1 MSSDSVS
8 KVTAARLSR
17 DAYLYIRQST
27 LYQVINNSESTARQ
41 YDLRGRAL
49 TLGWPAERIHVID
62 IDQGH
67 SGASAADREGFRH
80 LVAEV
85 SLGRAGIVLGL
96 ECSRLARDSADWQ
109 QLIKICA
116 HNDCLIC
123 DEDGL
128 YDPASFNDRLLLG
141 LKGTLAESELH
152 FLRARMQGGLLA
164 KARRGELKLRL
175 PAGLAYD
182 AAGIIMLDPDTEVR
196 GAVQLLLDTF
206 TAAGSARAVVAAF
219 NKASLTFPG
228 RHQGGPHAGELYF
241 KPLTHDTVLDVLHNP
256 AYAGAY
262 VYGRSKT
269 STDLDGHVH
278 SHLKP
283 VSDWTVCIRDHH
295 PGYLTWAQY
304 ERNQAVLSANAASR
318 GEDRTAG
325 PAREGS
331 ALLQGMVIC
340 GRCGRRMSVGYHT
353 LADRTRVPA
362 YHCQRA
368 SIRNAR
374 PACQA
379 IAGTSIDAAISAL
392 ICDTLTPLA
401 LQNALTVT
409 AELAADARKA
419 DTVRA
424 AHVQRAQNAADAA
437 QRRYLAVDPAN
448 RLVADTLEADWNTR
462 LRELAQARDDYARA
476 RDTDVALDEEQQAR
490 VLALAGDFPA
500 LWNDPATPM
509 RERKRLLRLL
519 IADVTLT
526 RDSDGATCCQVRFTG
541 GQHHTLTLPRPL
553 TATEQ
558 HTTAPATVEL
568 IDQLLNDHPF
578 DQISEILNG
587 RGITG
592 GRGRAFTVQNLAA
605 LCRARGLGTHA
616 SRLLAAGMLTASQI
630 AADFKVT
637 PQTIGKW
644 HRRGLITAR
653 RTDGRGECLFHPGQH
668 PPGPADKTA
677 ARRPEGT
684 RHLLTSRQLAAS
696 LGVTSGTILRWTQL
710 GLLTIAATD
719 NRGFS
724 LYQPGQPRPTRDQI
738 TTACRPPGTGDAITG
753 GQLAARHGVSRSAVY
768 KWHQLGLIHS
778 LGTDGTGRNLYH
790 PGQQAPSPGQ
800 IRAARAARRHDAAKC
815 QTPVPSSVPEGTT
828 PPIATPGTGSST
840 RGAV

>member
-1 MSSDSVS
+1 M
-8 KVTAARLSR
+8 
-17 DAYLYIRQST
+17 
-27 LYQVINNSESTARQ
+27 
-41 YDLRGRAL
+41 
-49 TLGWPAERIHVID
+49 
-62 IDQGH
+62 
-67 SGASAADREGFRH
+67 
-80 LVAEV
+80 
-85 SLGRAGIVLGL
+85 
-96 ECSRLARDSADWQ
+96 
-109 QLIKICA
+109 
-116 HNDCLIC
+116 
-123 DEDGL
+123 
-128 YDPASFNDRLLLG
+128 
-141 LKGTLAESELH
+141 
-152 FLRARMQGGLLA
+152 
-164 KARRGELKLRL
+164 
-175 PAGLAYD
+175 
-182 AAGIIMLDPDTEVR
+182 
-196 GAVQLLLDTF
+196 
-206 TAAGSARAVVAAF
+206 AAF

-368 SIRNAR
+368 STRNAR

-448 RLVADTLEADWNTR
+448 RLVADTLEAGWNTR
-462 LRELAQARDDYARA
+462 LRELAQARDDYTRA

-519 IADVTLT
+519 ITDVTLT
-526 RDSDGATCCQVRFTG
+526 RDSDGATCCRVRFTG
-541 GQHHTLTLPRPL
+541 GQHHALTLPRPL

-592 GRGRAFTVQNLAA
+592 GWGRAFTVQNLAA

-616 SRLLAAGMLTASQI
+616 SRLLAAGMLTAGQI

-684 RHLLTSRQLAAS
+684 RHLLTSRQLAAR
-696 LGVTSGTILRWTQL
+696 LGVTSSTILRWTQL

-768 KWHQLGLIHS
+768 KWHQLGLIRS

-800 IRAARAARRHDAAKC
+800 IRAARRHAAAEC
-815 QTPVPSSVPEGTT
+815 QTSVPSSVPEDTK
-828 PPIATPGTGSST
+828 PPIATPRTGSST
-840 RGAV
+840 

>member
-1 MSSDSVS
+1 MSSDALS

-27 LYQVINNSESTARQ
+27 LYQVVNNTESTARQ
-41 YDLRGRAL
+41 YDLQGRAL
-49 TLGWPAERIHVID
+49 ALGWPAGRIHVID

-67 SGASAADREGFRH
+67 SGASAADRQGFQH

-116 HNDCLIC
+116 HNDTLIC

-164 KARRGELKLRL
+164 KARRGELKRRQ
-175 PAGLAYD
+175 PAGLVYD
-182 AAGIIMLDPDTEVR
+182 AAGTIMLDPDTEAR
-196 GAVQLLLDTF
+196 GALQLLLDTF
-206 TAAGSARAVVAAF
+206 TATGSARAVVAAF
-219 NKASLTFPG
+219 NTAHLTFPG
-228 RHQGGPHAGELYF
+228 RHQGGPRAGELYF
-241 KPLTHDTVLDVLHNP
+241 KPLTHDIVLDVLHNP

-262 VYGRSKT
+262 AYGRSKT
-269 STDLDGHVH
+269 TTGLDGHVH

-283 VSDWTVCIRDHH
+283 MTEWTVCIRDHH

-304 ERNQAVLSANAASR
+304 ERNQAVLAANAASR

-325 PAREGS
+325 PAREGR
-331 ALLQGMVIC
+331 ALLQGVVIC
-340 GRCGRRMSVGYHT
+340 GRCGLRMTVGYHT

-362 YHCQRA
+362 YHCRRA
-368 SIRNAR
+368 GIQNAQ

-379 IAGTSIDAAISAL
+379 ITGASIDAAISAL
-392 ICDTLTPLA
+392 ICDTITPLA
-401 LQNALTVT
+401 LQTAVAVT

-424 AHVQRAQNAADAA
+424 AHVQRAQNAAGTAG
-437 QRRYLAVDPAN
+437 RRYLSVDPAN
-448 RLVADTLEADWNTR
+448 RLVAGNLEADWNTR

-476 RDTDVALDEEQQAR
+476 RDTDVALDEQQQAR
-490 VLALAGDFPA
+490 VLALAEDFPA
-500 LWNDPATPM
+500 LWNNPATPM

-519 IADVTLT
+519 ITDVTLT
-526 RDSDGATCCQVRFTG
+526 RAGDGATRCQVRFTG

-553 TATEQ
+553 TAAEQ
-558 HTTAPATVEL
+558 HTTSPATVQL
-568 IDQLLNDHPF
+568 IDELLNDHPF
-578 DQISEILNG
+578 DEIAAILND

-592 GRGRAFTVQNLAA
+592 GWGRAFTVQNLAA
-605 LCRARGLGTHA
+605 LCRARGLSTHA
-616 SRLLAAGMLTASQI
+616 GRVRASGMLTISEI
-630 AADFKVT
+630 AADLQVT

-644 HRRGLITAR
+644 HRRGLITGQ
-653 RTDGRGECLFHPGQH
+653 RTTGRGECLFHPGQRR
-668 PPGPADKTA
+668 PGPAGQTA
-677 ARRPEGT
+677 ARRPAGT
-684 RHLLTSRQLAAS
+684 QHLLTTRQLAAS
-696 LGVTSGTILRWTQL
+696 LGVTSSTILRWTQL
-710 GLLTIAATD
+710 GLLTAAATG
-719 NRGFS
+719 NRGFG
-724 LYQPGQPRPTRDQI
+724 LYQPGQPRPARDQI
-738 TTACRPPGTGDAITG
+738 TAACRPPGTSDAITG

-768 KWHQLGLIHS
+768 KWHQLGLIQS
-778 LGTDGTGRNLYH
+778 LGTDGTGRNLYP
-790 PGQQAPSPGQ
+790 PGQQAPNREQ
-800 IRAARAARRHDAAKC
+800 IRIARAARRHSSGNC
-815 QTPVPSSVPEGTT
+815 QTPVPPSVPQGTT
-828 PPIATPGTGSST
+828 TPITTPGIRSST

>member
-1 MSSDSVS
+1 
-8 KVTAARLSR
+8 
-17 DAYLYIRQST
+17 
-27 LYQVINNSESTARQ
+27 
-41 YDLRGRAL
+41 
-49 TLGWPAERIHVID
+49 
-62 IDQGH
+62 
-67 SGASAADREGFRH
+67 
-80 LVAEV
+80 
-85 SLGRAGIVLGL
+85 
-96 ECSRLARDSADWQ
+96 
-109 QLIKICA
+109 
-116 HNDCLIC
+116 
-123 DEDGL
+123 
-128 YDPASFNDRLLLG
+128 
-141 LKGTLAESELH
+141 
-152 FLRARMQGGLLA
+152 MQGGLLA
-164 KARRGELKLRL
+164 KARRGELKLCL

-182 AAGIIMLDPDTEVR
+182 AAGTAIMLDPDTEVR

-219 NKASLTFPG
+219 NTAHLTFPG

-362 YHCQRA
+362 CHCQRA

-379 IAGTSIDAAISAL
+379 IAGTSIDAAISVL

-437 QRRYLAVDPAN
+437 QRRYLAVDPAS
-448 RLVADTLEADWNTR
+448 RLVADTLEAGWNTR
-462 LRELAQARDDYARA
+462 LRGLAQARDDYARA

-519 IADVTLT
+519 ITDVTLT

-541 GQHHTLTLPRPL
+541 GQHHALTLPRPL

-592 GRGRAFTVQNLAA
+592 GWGRAFTVQNLAA

-616 SRLLAAGMLTASQI
+616 SRLLAAGMLTAGQI

-653 RTDGRGECLFHPGQH
+653 RTDGRGECLYHPGQH

-684 RHLLTSRQLAAS
+684 RHLLTSRQPAAS
-696 LGVTSGTILRWTQL
+696 LGVTSSTILRWTQL
-710 GLLTIAATD
+710 GLLTIAATG

-768 KWHQLGLIHS
+768 KWHQLGLIRS

-800 IRAARAARRHDAAKC
+800 IRAARRHAAAEC
-815 QTPVPSSVPEGTT
+815 QTSLPSSVPEGTK

-840 RGAV
+840 

>member
-1 MSSDSVS
+1 MSSDSMS

-27 LYQVINNSESTARQ
+27 LYQVINNTESTARQ
-41 YDLRGRAL
+41 YDLQGRAL

-67 SGASAADREGFRH
+67 SGASAADRQGFQH

-116 HNDCLIC
+116 HNDTLIC

-182 AAGIIMLDPDTEVR
+182 ATGAIMLDPDTEVR
-196 GAVQLLLDTF
+196 GALQLLLDTF

-219 NKASLTFPG
+219 NAASLTFPG

-241 KPLTHDTVLDVLHNP
+241 KPLTHDIVLDVLHNP

-269 STDLDGHVH
+269 STDLDGRVH
-278 SHLKP
+278 SHLRP
-283 VSDWTVCIRDHH
+283 VTDWIVCIRDHH

-304 ERNQAVLSANAASR
+304 ERNQAVLTANAASR

-325 PAREGS
+325 PAREGC
-331 ALLQGMVIC
+331 ALLQGVVIC
-340 GRCGRRMSVGYHT
+340 GRCGLRMTVGYHT

-368 SIRNAR
+368 GIQKAR

-379 IAGTSIDAAISAL
+379 ITGAGIDAAISAL

-401 LQNALTVT
+401 LQTAVAVT

-419 DTVRA
+419 NAVRA
-424 AHVQRAQNAADAA
+424 AHLQRAQNAADTAG
-437 QRRYLAVDPAN
+437 RRYLSVDPAN
-448 RLVADTLEADWNTR
+448 RLVADHLEADWNTR
-462 LRELAQARDDYARA
+462 LRELAKARDHYARA
-476 RDTDVALDEEQQAR
+476 RDTDIALDEQQQAR

-500 LWNDPATPM
+500 LWNDPATPL

-519 IADVTLT
+519 ITDVTLT
-526 RDSDGATCCQVRFTG
+526 RAGDGSTRCQVRFTG
-541 GQHHTLTLPRPL
+541 GQHHTLTVPRPL

-558 HTTAPATVEL
+558 HTTDPATVQL
-568 IDQLLNDHPF
+568 IDELLNDHPF
-578 DQISEILNG
+578 DEIAAILND

-592 GRGRAFTVQNLAA
+592 GWGRAFTVHNLTA
-605 LCRARGLGTHA
+605 LCRARGLSTHA
-616 SRLLAAGMLTASQI
+616 NRVRASGMLTISEI
-630 AADFKVT
+630 AADLQVT

-644 HRRGLITAR
+644 HRRGLITAQ
-653 RTDGRGECLFHPGQH
+653 RTSGRGECLFHPGQH
-668 PPGPADKTA
+668 RPGPAEQTA
-677 ARRPEGT
+677 ARRPAGT

-696 LGVTSGTILRWTQL
+696 LGVTSSTILRWTQL
-710 GLLTIAATD
+710 GLLTIAAPD
-719 NRGFS
+719 NRGFG

-768 KWHQLGLIHS
+768 KWHQLGLIDS

-790 PGQQAPSPGQ
+790 PGQQAPSREQ
-800 IRAARAARRHDAAKC
+800 IRTARAARRHGAGKC
-815 QTPVPSSVPEGTT
+815 QTPVPSSVPEGRT
-828 PPIATPGTGSST
+828 PPITTPGTGSST

>member
-1 MSSDSVS
+1 M
-8 KVTAARLSR
+8 
-17 DAYLYIRQST
+17 
-27 LYQVINNSESTARQ
+27 
-41 YDLRGRAL
+41 
-49 TLGWPAERIHVID
+49 
-62 IDQGH
+62 
-67 SGASAADREGFRH
+67 
-80 LVAEV
+80 
-85 SLGRAGIVLGL
+85 
-96 ECSRLARDSADWQ
+96 
-109 QLIKICA
+109 
-116 HNDCLIC
+116 
-123 DEDGL
+123 
-128 YDPASFNDRLLLG
+128 
-141 LKGTLAESELH
+141 
-152 FLRARMQGGLLA
+152 
-164 KARRGELKLRL
+164 
-175 PAGLAYD
+175 
-182 AAGIIMLDPDTEVR
+182 
-196 GAVQLLLDTF
+196 
-206 TAAGSARAVVAAF
+206 
-219 NKASLTFPG
+219 
-228 RHQGGPHAGELYF
+228 
-241 KPLTHDTVLDVLHNP
+241 LDVLHNP

-283 VSDWTVCIRDHH
+283 MSDWTVCIRDHH
-295 PGYLTWAQY
+295 PGYLTWTQY
-304 ERNQAVLSANAASR
+304 ERNQAVLTANAASR

-331 ALLQGMVIC
+331 ALLQGISHL
-340 GRCGRRMSVGYHT
+340 RPCGRRMTVGYHT

-368 SIRNAR
+368 SIQNAR

-379 IAGTSIDAAISAL
+379 ITGTSIDAAISAL

-401 LQNALTVT
+401 LQTALTVT

-419 DTVRA
+419 DTRPRRPRA
-424 AHVQRAQNAADAA
+424 ARPERRRRRATPVPG
-437 QRRYLAVDPAN
+437 RRPRQPAGGRHPGS
-448 RLVADTLEADWNTR
+448 RLEHPPARTRPSPRR
-462 LRELAQARDDYARA
+462 LRPRTRHRRRA
-476 RDTDVALDEEQQAR
+476 RPRSSKPASSPWPPISR
-490 VLALAGDFPA
+490 A

-519 IADVTLT
+519 VTDVTLT
-526 RDSDGATCCQVRFTG
+526 RADDGATCCQIRFTG

-592 GRGRAFTVQNLAA
+592 GWGRAFTVQNLAA
-605 LCRARGLGTHA
+605 LCNARGLATHA
-616 SRLLAAGMLTASQI
+616 SRLRAAGMLTAGEI

-644 HRRGLITAR
+644 RRRGLITAR

-668 PPGPADKTA
+668 RPGPAEQTA
-677 ARRPEGT
+677 ARRPDGT

-696 LGVTSGTILRWTQL
+696 LGTTSGTILRWAQL
-710 GLLTIAATD
+710 GLVTVAAHD
-719 NRGFS
+719 NRGFN
-724 LYQPGQPRPTRDQI
+724 LYQPGQPRPARDQI
-738 TTACRPPGTGDAITG
+738 TTAYRPPGTGDAITG

-768 KWHQLGLIHS
+768 KWHQLGLIRS

-790 PGQQAPSPGQ
+790 PAQQAPSPEQ
-800 IRAARAARRHDAAKC
+800 IRTARAARRHGPAKC